1 LFLGFK
7 DKYNGRAELVE
18 IIHTKDNLLFRVSM
32 PGQCIEDVKIFKYQ
46 NTFVVRAKHNHCTR
60 SILAADITGT
70 FCNIDKIEAEMKGS
84 NLEIVIPTYNIPDM
98 IPVEVKTAAR
108 CIKTPLQHFDN
119 VYRRAP
125 DDPVVYAN
133 GRVWLHY
140 YDN

>member
-32 PGQCIEDVKIFKYQ
+32 PGHCIEDVKILKYQ
-46 NTFVVRAKHNHCTR
+46 NIFVVRAEDT
-60 SILAADITGT
+60 ILAADITGT

-84 NLEIVIPTYNIPDM
+84 NLEIVIPTYNVPDM

-133 GRVWLHY
+133 GRVRLHY